1 MNQFFKIQSIDIT
14 DLDQFFILNSL
25 IKFPPVNEVLWDDF
39 MTYSYYIVITLF
51 FVSIAEEKHFCLKA
65 YHMQNQN
72 CPPEQLQQTHLTGL
86 TQNPCNQHRVLLKNK
101 TRSSHTHV
109 REQVVIHTF
118 ITQKPGMDE
127 ELETCK
133 PTHSCLIQCCHLSP
147 FHPKQF
153 VIVFLCM
160 LTSMKTWTNNYTLHD
175 ISEGGHKYKRSISY
189 REIILIKKFT
199 MGN

>member
-1 MNQFFKIQSIDIT
+1 MNCCET
-14 DLDQFFILNSL
+14 TLGLIL
-25 IKFPPVNEVLWDDF
+25 IILWLHF
-39 MTYSYYIVITLF
+39 F

-65 YHMQNQN
+65 YHMQNQH

-109 REQVVIHTF
+109 REQVVIYTF

-153 VIVFLCM
+153 IIVFLCM
-160 LTSMKTWTNNYTLHD
+160 LTNMKTWTNNYTVHD
-175 ISEGGHKYKRSISY
+175 ISEGGNKYRVSATEKLFWSKK
-189 REIILIKKFT
+189 ILKK
-199 MGN
+199 GR